1 MLLRKI
7 DVYKRQLHKVAGLC
21 NNANQLAKVANTY
34 GQASKQSVEEMTKLA
49 RQIWEE
55 VKNNW

>member
-1 MLLRKI
+1 
-7 DVYKRQLHKVAGLC
+7 
-21 NNANQLAKVANTY
+21 ANQLAKVANTY
-34 GQASKQSVEEMTKLA
+34 GQASQQSVEEMTKLA